1 MNKLIAIILTTLTIS
16 ALAQEQDA
24 KEILDKL
31 SATTKSYKN
40 ITIQFSFTLENKNQ
54 NIKEYQEG
62 LLILEDEKFQLT
74 INNQKIINNGETQ
87 WIYLTDMNEVQ
98 IMENDPEDN
107 MITPKRLFTI
117 YEEEYKYKY
126 VGSKLEKGKDLE
138 MIDLFPKE
146 SSEFMKINIIS
157 DAKKNQLEQI
167 TLYDK
172 NGGTYTYLVNSF
184 QINTAIDPFIFNTN
198 EFPGIEI
205 IDLR

>member
-1 MNKLIAIILTTLTIS
+1 MNKLITIILTTLTIS

-62 LLILEDEKFQLT
+62 LLVLEDEKFQLT

-126 VGSKLEKGKDLE
+126 VGSKLEKGKHLE

-172 NGGTYTYLVNSF
+172 NGGTYTYLVNTF
-184 QINTAIDPFIFNTN
+184 QTNTAIDPFIFNTN
-198 EFPGIEI
+198 EFPEIEI

>member
-126 VGSKLEKGKDLE
+126 VGSKLEKGKHLE

-172 NGGTYTYLVNSF
+172 NGGTYTSLVNTF

>member
-1 MNKLIAIILTTLTIS
+1 MNKLITIILTTLTIC

-54 NIKEYQEG
+54 NIKEIQEG
-62 LLILEDEKFQLT
+62 LLVLEDEKFQLT

-126 VGSKLEKGKDLE
+126 VGSKLEKGKHLE

-184 QINTAIDPFIFNTN
+184 QTNTAIDPFIFNTN
-198 EFPGIEI
+198 EFPEIEI

>member
-1 MNKLIAIILTTLTIS
+1 MNKLITIILTTLTIS

-54 NIKEYQEG
+54 NIKEIQEG
-62 LLILEDEKFQLT
+62 LLVLEDEKFQLT

-126 VGSKLEKGKDLE
+126 VGSKLEKGKHLE

-184 QINTAIDPFIFNTN
+184 QTNTAIDPFIFNTN
-198 EFPGIEI
+198 EFPEIEI

>member
-1 MNKLIAIILTTLTIS
+1 MS

-126 VGSKLEKGKDLE
+126 VGSKLEKGKHLE